1 MSPDYYRSELARLIK
16 EEAGLRKDLAR
27 HEDGTAKARA
37 AAHAKRR
44 SASGSRSTLT
54 ISMYL
59 SGAESEEKKSVEAAK
74 KAAGVQEKLATNA
87 SRQREK
93 QRGLESAV
101 KSERS
106 SKDRADEIRRRKEKE
121 HVREIAR
128 LSRPTVHHIL
138 IPTPEPEKLRVL
150 YLTAS
155 PPGHDALRVDVEVNS
170 VLRAVRGSKH
180 RDLIDILHRP
190 AAAPQDLVDG
200 LNDHR
205 PHVVHFSGHG
215 GAPGLFFDN
224 ASVSSPSVQLV
235 GYRQLAKLLRATECT
250 PTCVLLNAC
259 DTTVGAL
266 ELLEAVPIVIA
277 MNAPVEDPS
286 ASVFA
291 TQFYAAV
298 GGGQPVGIAVEQAVA
313 MTEIALS
320 TEMDLVTLCTRPE
333 VDASVVK
340 LIEPS
345 NSSA

>member
-1 MSPDYYRSELARLIK
+1 MSPDYYRSDLARLIK
-16 EEAGLRKDLAR
+16 EEAGLRKELAR
-27 HEDGTAKARA
+27 HEDDAVKARTA
-37 AAHAKRR
+37 ATAKRR
-44 SASGSRSTLT
+44 SVSSSRSATT

-59 SGAESEEKKSVEAAK
+59 RGIEAEEKKAVEAAK
-74 KAAGVQEKLATNA
+74 KAAGVQEKLAANA
-87 SRQREK
+87 LRRREK
-93 QRGLESAV
+93 QRGLDSAL

-106 SKDRADEIRRRKEKE
+106 SLDRADEVRRRKEKD

-128 LSRPTVHHIL
+128 ISRPTIHHIL
-138 IPTPEPEKLRVL
+138 IRTPEPEKLRVL

-155 PPGHDALRVDVEVNS
+155 PLGHDSLRIDAEVNS

-215 GAPGLFFDN
+215 GAPGLLFDN
-224 ASVSSPSVQLV
+224 ASISNPSEQLV
-235 GYRQLAKLLRATECT
+235 GYRQIAMLLRATESP

-259 DTTVGAL
+259 DSADGAL

-298 GGGQPVGIAVEQAVA
+298 GGGQPVGLAVEQAVA

-320 TEMDLVTLCTRPE
+320 TDMDLVTLCTRPE

-340 LIEPS
+340 LIEAS
-345 NSSA
+345 DLSV